1 VPFCSAGAFFRP
13 ESAQSRDLAVLQA
26 AVMRDD
32 AAAAEGGGGG
42 GGVRVLDAMCGCG
55 LRGARYLVQGG
66 ASHAHCNDA
75 DPAVAASIA
84 ANLTTAR
91 RLAGRRGVLTVD
103 HAALHPR

>member
-1 VPFCSAGAFFRP
+1 MPFCSAGAFFRP

-32 AAAAEGGGGG
+32 AGGGGE
-42 GGVRVLDAMCGCG
+42 GVRVLDAMCGCG